1 MKRIDQLTLPG
12 NLEIDLLFE
21 NGKLAY
27 TFTFDG
33 KQYGNAVKLPSK
45 KVADIV
51 AASMVLFTN
60 ALETKKELDKTH
72 ESNS

>member
-1 MKRIDQLTLPG
+1 MKRIDQLVLPG
-12 NLEIDLLFE
+12 NLQIDVLFE

-27 TFTFDG
+27 TFTHNE
-33 KQYGNAVKLPSK
+33 KQYGNAVQLPSK

-60 ALETKKELDKTH
+60 ALETKAELDK
-72 ESNS
+72 NQ